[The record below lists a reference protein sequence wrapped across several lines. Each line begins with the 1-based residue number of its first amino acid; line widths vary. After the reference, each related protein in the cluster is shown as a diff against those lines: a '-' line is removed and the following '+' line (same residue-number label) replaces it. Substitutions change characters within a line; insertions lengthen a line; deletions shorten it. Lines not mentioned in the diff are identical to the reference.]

1 MSSIRGAGITTGHS
15 LQGRLQAVPAAFAH
29 GRVLGPSSRLLRH
42 PRDDV
47 IVPVVVEAGWKW
59 VVGNGEVD
67 LVVVTVHG
75 HDGDR
80 GVQHDGVV
88 IAIDV
93 DAAAVATELHAVRIA
108 VDQHTLSVTEC
119 RP

>member
-1 MSSIRGAGITTGHS
+1 MSSRIRHQYQCGVRARFSAI
-15 LQGRLQAVPAAFAH
+15 RLFLMLA
-29 GRVLGPSSRLLRH
+29 PSSRLLRH

-47 IVPVVVEAGWKW
+47 IVPVVVEAGWEW
-59 VVGNGEVD
+59 VVGNGEGD
-67 LVVVTVHG
+67 LVVVPVHG
-75 HDGDR
+75 HDRDR

-93 DAAAVATELHAVRIA
+93 DVAAVATELHVVRIA